1 MCRSARPWPLGAQ
14 PTLPPPALLGYD
26 SGMELLA
33 DARKAVAAM
42 SRLVYD
48 RRLTASTGGN
58 ISVRVGDLVAIT
70 PAGRSLRSLEPTDI
84 AVIGLEGHHLDGPF
98 PSSERLL
105 HLALY
110 RRRPGVAAVLHAHSP
125 YAIAAS
131 CLPPRPDGSA
141 MPAYTGGYAIM
152 IGRLPLVPHYTPS
165 SEELARAGAEALAAC
180 DAALLGNHGTV
191 AVGATLEAAL
201 NLTELIEENA
211 LVHVIVGDRAR
222 ALTEAEIEEVRR
234 LYRKALDPLADGNP
248 LR

>member
-1 MCRSARPWPLGAQ
+1 M
-14 PTLPPPALLGYD
+14 T
-26 SGMELLA
+26 LLA
-33 DARKAVAAM
+33 DARQAVAAM
-42 SRLVYD
+42 SRLVYE

-58 ISVRVGDLVAIT
+58 ISLREGNLVAIT
-70 PAGRSLRSLEPTDI
+70 PAGRSLRALEAGDI
-84 AVIGLEGHHLDGPF
+84 AVIGLDGRHLDGPP

-110 RRRPGVAAVLHAHSP
+110 RRRPGLAAVLHAHSP

-152 IGRLPLVPHYTPS
+152 IGRLPFVPHYTPS
-165 SEELARAGAEALAAC
+165 SEELAQAGAEALATC

-201 NLTELIEENA
+201 HLTELIEENA
-211 LVHVIVGDRAR
+211 LVHVTVGDRAR
-222 ALTEAEIEEVRR
+222 ALSEGEIEEVRR
-234 LYRKALDPLADGNP
+234 RYRRAADPSAADNS